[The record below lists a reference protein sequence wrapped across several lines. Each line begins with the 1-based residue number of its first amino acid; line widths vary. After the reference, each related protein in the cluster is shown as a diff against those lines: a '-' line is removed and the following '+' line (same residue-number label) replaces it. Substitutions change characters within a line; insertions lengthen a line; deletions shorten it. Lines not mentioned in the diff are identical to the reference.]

1 MKKRISAELISI
13 AHRILKLKN
22 HSETVQLQQEAKN
35 LYDQLTIL
43 RFYEENFELVKN
55 EISEEVLAEKL
66 EGKPTEVFNAPIQD
80 KVVETPEEVKVEVAP
95 EVEETIAEPIVE
107 EKVVIA
113 ELIVEDDEEEEEVL
127 EAKLEGKPTEVF
139 NAPIQDKVV
148 ETVAEVP
155 VEVAPEVE
163 ETIAEPIT
171 EEKVVIA
178 ELIVEDDEDE
188 EEEVLMTPMEEE
200 PMEEEPM
207 EEEIIEEEPVAET
220 PKAEEPAKQISFEDL
235 LVHDYQELD
244 FVKVEDVP
252 AEVEKVTET
261 VFEAVTPVEEVKE
274 EVQPEPV
281 ADSEAS
287 EPKVLEEEVKA
298 TFEKVSQEPKISSL
312 NDRLNKTI
320 SFGLNDRI
328 GFEKKLFGGSSD
340 DFNRVIS
347 QLNTFDSFEEA
358 KSFVLDFVKP
368 DYNNW
373 EGNEEFEARFMEIIE
388 KKFS

>member
-95 EVEETIAEPIVE
+95 EEEETLTEPIAE

-127 EAKLEGKPTEVF
+127 
-139 NAPIQDKVV
+139 
-148 ETVAEVP
+148 
-155 VEVAPEVE
+155 
-163 ETIAEPIT
+163 
-171 EEKVVIA
+171 
-178 ELIVEDDEDE
+178 
-188 EEEVLMTPMEEE
+188 MTSMEEE
-200 PMEEEPM
+200 PI

-220 PKAEEPAKQISFEDL
+220 PNAEEPAKQISFEDL
-235 LVHDYQELD
+235 LVHDYKELD

-252 AEVEKVTET
+252 AEVEKANET
-261 VFEAVTPVEEVKE
+261 IFEAIIPVEEVKKE
-274 EVQPEPV
+274 IQLEPV
-281 ADSEAS
+281 VAET
-287 EPKVLEEEVKA
+287 PKALEEEVKS

-340 DFNRVIS
+340 DFNRVVS

-358 KSFVLDFVKP
+358 KAFVDDFVKP

-373 EGNEEFEARFMEIIE
+373 EGAEEFETRFMEIVE
-388 KKFS
+388 KKFN

>member
-1 MKKRISAELISI
+1 MKKRVSAELISI

-55 EISEEVLAEKL
+55 EISEEVL
-66 EGKPTEVFNAPIQD
+66 
-80 KVVETPEEVKVEVAP
+80 
-95 EVEETIAEPIVE
+95 
-107 EKVVIA
+107 
-113 ELIVEDDEEEEEVL
+113 
-127 EAKLEGKPTEVF
+127 EAKLEGNKADVF
-139 NAPIQDKVV
+139 ERPIAVV
-148 ETVAEVP
+148 EEISP
-155 VEVAPEVE
+155 EKEIEVE
-163 ETIAEPIT
+163 APVV
-171 EEKVVIA
+171 EEKAKETPAEEEKIVVA

-188 EEEVLMTPMEEE
+188 EEEVLITSMEEE
-200 PMEEEPM
+200 PI
-207 EEEIIEEEPVAET
+207 EEEIIEEEPVVET

-274 EVQPEPV
+274 EIQPEPIV
-281 ADSEAS
+281 ADSETS

-298 TFEKVSQEPKISSL
+298 TFEKVSQEPRISSL
-312 NDRLNKTI
+312 NDRLNKAIT
-320 SFGLNDRI
+320 FGLNDRI

-340 DFNRVIS
+340 DFNRVVS

-358 KSFVLDFVKP
+358 KAFVDDFVKP

-373 EGNEEFEARFMEIIE
+373 EGAEEFETRFMEIVE

>member
-1 MKKRISAELISI
+1 MKKRVTAELISI

-22 HSETVQLQQEAKN
+22 HSETLKLQQEAKN

-43 RFYEENFELVKN
+43 RFYEENFEMVKN
-55 EISEEVLAEKL
+55 EISEEVLVEKL

-80 KVVETPEEVKVEVAP
+80 KVVETSEAVHVDVAPAVEEVV
-95 EVEETIAEPIVE
+95 AEPIVE

-113 ELIVEDDEEEEEVL
+113 ELVVEDDE
-127 EAKLEGKPTEVF
+127 
-139 NAPIQDKVV
+139 
-148 ETVAEVP
+148 
-155 VEVAPEVE
+155 
-163 ETIAEPIT
+163 
-171 EEKVVIA
+171 
-178 ELIVEDDEDE
+178 E

-200 PMEEEPM
+200 PI
-207 EEEIIEEEPVAET
+207 EEEIIEEEPVAASEVSE
-220 PKAEEPAKQISFEDL
+220 PKAAEPAKQISFEDL

-252 AEVEKVTET
+252 AEVEKANDTIFDSET
-261 VFEAVTPVEEVKE
+261 SEVTPPVQEVKE

-281 ADSEAS
+281 VADSETS

-298 TFEKVSQEPKISSL
+298 TIEKVVHEPKISSL

-373 EGNEEFEARFMEIIE
+373 EGCEEFETRFMEIVE

>member
-1 MKKRISAELISI
+1 MKKRVSAELISI

-43 RFYEENFELVKN
+43 RFYEENFELVKD
-55 EISEEVLAEKL
+55 EIS
-66 EGKPTEVFNAPIQD
+66 
-80 KVVETPEEVKVEVAP
+80 
-95 EVEETIAEPIVE
+95 
-107 EKVVIA
+107 
-113 ELIVEDDEEEEEVL
+113 EEVL
-127 EAKLEGKPTEVF
+127 EAKLEGKQADVF
-139 NAPIQDKVV
+139 EQPIPVV
-148 ETVAEVP
+148 EEIAPEKEAEVEAP
-155 VEVAPEVE
+155 VVE
-163 ETIAEPIT
+163 EKAKETPAE
-171 EEKVVIA
+171 EEKIVVA

-188 EEEVLMTPMEEE
+188 EEEVLITSMEEE
-200 PMEEEPM
+200 PI
-207 EEEIIEEEPVAET
+207 EEEIIEEAPVVDSEVSEPKT
-220 PKAEEPAKQISFEDL
+220 EEPAKQISFEDL

-252 AEVEKVTET
+252 AEVANVVEA
-261 VFEAVTPVEEVKE
+261 VFEAPTPVVEEVIA

-281 ADSEAS
+281 VET
-287 EPKVLEEEVKA
+287 PKVLEEEVKA

-312 NDRLNKTI
+312 NDRLNKAIT
-320 SFGLNDRI
+320 FGLNDRI

-340 DFNRVIS
+340 DFNRVVS

-373 EGNEEFEARFMEIIE
+373 EGNEEFEARFMEIVE

>member
-55 EISEEVLAEKL
+55 EISEEVL
-66 EGKPTEVFNAPIQD
+66 
-80 KVVETPEEVKVEVAP
+80 
-95 EVEETIAEPIVE
+95 
-107 EKVVIA
+107 
-113 ELIVEDDEEEEEVL
+113 
-127 EAKLEGKPTEVF
+127 EAKLEGKQADIFER
-139 NAPIQDKVV
+139 PIPVV
-148 ETVAEVP
+148 EEI
-155 VEVAPEVE
+155 APEKEVVVEAPVVE
-163 ETIAEPIT
+163 EKEEGTPAE
-171 EEKVVIA
+171 EEKIVVA

-188 EEEVLMTPMEEE
+188 EEEVLTTSMEEE
-200 PMEEEPM
+200 PI
-207 EEEIIEEEPVAET
+207 EEEIIEEAPVVDSEVSE

-252 AEVEKVTET
+252 AEVANVVEA
-261 VFEAVTPVEEVKE
+261 VFEAPTPVVEEVIA

-281 ADSEAS
+281 VET
-287 EPKVLEEEVKA
+287 PKVLEEEVKA

-312 NDRLNKTI
+312 NDRLNKAIT
-320 SFGLNDRI
+320 FGLNDRI

-340 DFNRVIS
+340 DFNRVVS

-358 KSFVLDFVKP
+358 KAFVDDFVKP

-373 EGNEEFEARFMEIIE
+373 EGAEEFETRFMEIVE

>member
-1 MKKRISAELISI
+1 MKKRVSAELISI

-55 EISEEVLAEKL
+55 EISEEVL
-66 EGKPTEVFNAPIQD
+66 
-80 KVVETPEEVKVEVAP
+80 
-95 EVEETIAEPIVE
+95 
-107 EKVVIA
+107 
-113 ELIVEDDEEEEEVL
+113 
-127 EAKLEGKPTEVF
+127 EAKLEGKKADVF
-139 NAPIQDKVV
+139 EQPIPVV
-148 ETVAEVP
+148 EEIGTEN
-155 VEVAPEVE
+155 EIEVE
-163 ETIAEPIT
+163 APVV
-171 EEKVVIA
+171 EEKAKETPAEEEKIVVA

-188 EEEVLMTPMEEE
+188 EEEVLITSMEEE
-200 PMEEEPM
+200 PI
-207 EEEIIEEEPVAET
+207 EEEIIEEAPVVET
-220 PKAEEPAKQISFEDL
+220 PKTEESAKQISFEDL

-252 AEVEKVTET
+252 AEVANVVEA
-261 VFEAVTPVEEVKE
+261 VFEAPTPVVEEVIA

-281 ADSEAS
+281 AET
-287 EPKVLEEEVKA
+287 PKVLEEEVKA
-298 TFEKVSQEPKISSL
+298 TFEKVSQEPRISSL
-312 NDRLNKTI
+312 NDRLNKAIT
-320 SFGLNDRI
+320 FGLNDRI

-340 DFNRVIS
+340 DFNRVVS

-358 KSFVLDFVKP
+358 KAFVDDFVKP

-373 EGNEEFEARFMEIIE
+373 EGAEEFETRFMEIVE

>member
-1 MKKRISAELISI
+1 MKKRVTAELISI

-22 HSETVQLQQEAKN
+22 HSETLKLQQEAKN

-43 RFYEENFELVKN
+43 RFYEENFEMVKN
-55 EISEEVLAEKL
+55 EISEEVLVEKL
-66 EGKPTEVFNAPIQD
+66 EGMPTEVFNAPIQE
-80 KVVETPEEVKVEVAP
+80 KVVETSEAVHVDVAPAVEEVV
-95 EVEETIAEPIVE
+95 AEPIVE

-113 ELIVEDDEEEEEVL
+113 ELVVEDD
-127 EAKLEGKPTEVF
+127 G
-139 NAPIQDKVV
+139 
-148 ETVAEVP
+148 
-155 VEVAPEVE
+155 
-163 ETIAEPIT
+163 
-171 EEKVVIA
+171 
-178 ELIVEDDEDE
+178 E

-200 PMEEEPM
+200 PI
-207 EEEIIEEEPVAET
+207 EEEIIEEELIADSEASE
-220 PKAEEPAKQISFEDL
+220 PKAEEPVAKQISFEDL

-252 AEVEKVTET
+252 VEVEKANET
-261 VFEAVTPVEEVKE
+261 IFDSETSEVTPPVQEVKE
-274 EVQPEPV
+274 EVQPEPL
-281 ADSEAS
+281 AET
-287 EPKVLEEEVKA
+287 PKVLEEEVKA
-298 TFEKVSQEPKISSL
+298 TIEKVVHESKISSL

-340 DFNRVIS
+340 DFNRVVS

-373 EGNEEFEARFMEIIE
+373 EGCEEFEARFMEVVE

>member
-55 EISEEVLAEKL
+55 EISEEKKKKKL

-80 KVVETPEEVKVEVAP
+80 KIVETLEEVKVEVAP
-95 EVEETIAEPIVE
+95 EA
-107 EKVVIA
+107 
-113 ELIVEDDEEEEEVL
+113 
-127 EAKLEGKPTEVF
+127 
-139 NAPIQDKVV
+139 
-148 ETVAEVP
+148 
-155 VEVAPEVE
+155 E

-178 ELIVEDDEDE
+178 ELIVEDDEE

-200 PMEEEPM
+200 PI
-207 EEEIIEEEPVAET
+207 EEEIIEEEPVADFGASE
-220 PKAEEPAKQISFEDL
+220 PKVEEPAKQISFEDL

-261 VFEAVTPVEEVKE
+261 VFEAVTPVKEVKE

-281 ADSEAS
+281 AET
-287 EPKVLEEEVKA
+287 PKVLEQEVLEEEVKA

>member
-55 EISEEVLAEKL
+55 EISEEVLETKL

-80 KVVETPEEVKVEVAP
+80 KVVETAEEVK
-95 EVEETIAEPIVE
+95 
-107 EKVVIA
+107 
-113 ELIVEDDEEEEEVL
+113 
-127 EAKLEGKPTEVF
+127 
-139 NAPIQDKVV
+139 
-148 ETVAEVP
+148 

-178 ELIVEDDEDE
+178 ELIVEDDE
-188 EEEVLMTPMEEE
+188 EEEVLMTSMEEE
-200 PMEEEPM
+200 PI
-207 EEEIIEEEPVAET
+207 EEEIIEEVPVAET

-235 LVHDYQELD
+235 LVHDYKELD

-252 AEVEKVTET
+252 VEVEKVNET
-261 VFEAVTPVEEVKE
+261 IFEAVTPVEEVKE
-274 EVQPEPV
+274 EIQPEPV
-281 ADSEAS
+281 VAET
-287 EPKVLEEEVKA
+287 PKVLEEEVKA

-373 EGNEEFEARFMEIIE
+373 EGNEEFEARFMEIVE

>member
-1 MKKRISAELISI
+1 MKKRVSAELISI

-55 EISEEVLAEKL
+55 EISEEVLEAKL
-66 EGKPTEVFNAPIQD
+66 ERKQADIFEQPIP
-80 KVVETPEEVKVEVAP
+80 VVEGIAP
-95 EVEETIAEPIVE
+95 EKEVQVESPIVE
-107 EKVVIA
+107 EKA
-113 ELIVEDDEEEEEVL
+113 PATPTEEE
-127 EAKLEGKPTEVF
+127 K
-139 NAPIQDKVV
+139 IVV
-148 ETVAEVP
+148 
-155 VEVAPEVE
+155 
-163 ETIAEPIT
+163 
-171 EEKVVIA
+171 A

-188 EEEVLMTPMEEE
+188 EEEVLITSMEEE
-200 PMEEEPM
+200 PI
-207 EEEIIEEEPVAET
+207 EEEIIEEAPVVET

-261 VFEAVTPVEEVKE
+261 VFQAVTPVKEVVA
-274 EVQPEPV
+274 EVQPEPIL
-281 ADSEAS
+281 ET
-287 EPKVLEEEVKA
+287 PKVLEEEVKA

-312 NDRLNKTI
+312 NDRLNKAIT
-320 SFGLNDRI
+320 FGLNDRI

-340 DFNRVIS
+340 DFNRVVS

-358 KSFVLDFVKP
+358 KAFVDDFVKP

-373 EGNEEFEARFMEIIE
+373 EGAEEFETRFMEIVE
-388 KKFS
+388 KKFN

>member
-22 HSETVQLQQEAKN
+22 HSETVQLQQESKN

-55 EISEEVLAEKL
+55 EISEEVL
-66 EGKPTEVFNAPIQD
+66 
-80 KVVETPEEVKVEVAP
+80 
-95 EVEETIAEPIVE
+95 
-107 EKVVIA
+107 
-113 ELIVEDDEEEEEVL
+113 

-148 ETVAEVP
+148 ETPAEATVKP
-155 VEVAPEVE
+155 TPEIEEVE
-163 ETIAEPIT
+163 LQPIA

-178 ELIVEDDEDE
+178 ELIVEDDEE

-200 PMEEEPM
+200 PI
-207 EEEIIEEEPVAET
+207 EEEIIEEVPIVET
-220 PKAEEPAKQISFEDL
+220 PKTEEPAKQISFEDL
-235 LVHDYQELD
+235 LVHDYKELD

-252 AEVEKVTET
+252 AEVEKANET
-261 VFEAVTPVEEVKE
+261 IFEAIIPVEEVKE
-274 EVQPEPV
+274 EIQPEPV
-281 ADSEAS
+281 VAET
-287 EPKVLEEEVKA
+287 PKVLEEEVKA

>member
-1 MKKRISAELISI
+1 
-13 AHRILKLKN
+13 
-22 HSETVQLQQEAKN
+22 
-35 LYDQLTIL
+35 
-43 RFYEENFELVKN
+43 
-55 EISEEVLAEKL
+55 
-66 EGKPTEVFNAPIQD
+66 
-80 KVVETPEEVKVEVAP
+80 
-95 EVEETIAEPIVE
+95 
-107 EKVVIA
+107 
-113 ELIVEDDEEEEEVL
+113 
-127 EAKLEGKPTEVF
+127 
-139 NAPIQDKVV
+139 
-148 ETVAEVP
+148 
-155 VEVAPEVE
+155 
-163 ETIAEPIT
+163 
-171 EEKVVIA
+171 
-178 ELIVEDDEDE
+178 
-188 EEEVLMTPMEEE
+188 LMTPMEEE
-200 PMEEEPM
+200 PI
-207 EEEIIEEEPVAET
+207 EEEIIEEEPVADSEVSE

-235 LVHDYQELD
+235 LVHDYKELD

-252 AEVEKVTET
+252 AEVEKANET
-261 VFEAVTPVEEVKE
+261 IFEAVTPVEEVKE
-274 EVQPEPV
+274 EIQPEPV
-281 ADSEAS
+281 VAET
-287 EPKVLEEEVKA
+287 PKVLEEEVKA

>member
-1 MKKRISAELISI
+1 MKKRVSAELISI

-55 EISEEVLAEKL
+55 EISEEVLEAKL
-66 EGKPTEVFNAPIQD
+66 EGKQADVFEQPIP
-80 KVVETPEEVKVEVAP
+80 VVEAIAPEKEVEVEA
-95 EVEETIAEPIVE
+95 PIVE
-107 EKVVIA
+107 EKVEETLA
-113 ELIVEDDEEEEEVL
+113 EEE
-127 EAKLEGKPTEVF
+127 K
-139 NAPIQDKVV
+139 IVV
-148 ETVAEVP
+148 
-155 VEVAPEVE
+155 
-163 ETIAEPIT
+163 
-171 EEKVVIA
+171 A

-188 EEEVLMTPMEEE
+188 EEEVLITSIEEE
-200 PMEEEPM
+200 PI
-207 EEEIIEEEPVAET
+207 EEEIIEEVPVVET
-220 PKAEEPAKQISFEDL
+220 PKTEEPAKQISFEDL

-252 AEVEKVTET
+252 AEVANVVEA
-261 VFEAVTPVEEVKE
+261 VFEAPTPVVEEVIA

-281 ADSEAS
+281 AET
-287 EPKVLEEEVKA
+287 PKVLEEEVKA

-312 NDRLNKTI
+312 NDRLNKAIT
-320 SFGLNDRI
+320 FGLNDRI

-340 DFNRVIS
+340 DFNRVVS

-358 KSFVLDFVKP
+358 KAFVDDFVKP

-373 EGNEEFEARFMEIIE
+373 EGAEEFETRFMEIVE

>member
-55 EISEEVLAEKL
+55 EIS
-66 EGKPTEVFNAPIQD
+66 
-80 KVVETPEEVKVEVAP
+80 
-95 EVEETIAEPIVE
+95 
-107 EKVVIA
+107 
-113 ELIVEDDEEEEEVL
+113 EEVL

-261 VFEAVTPVEEVKE
+261 VFEAVTPVKEVKE

-281 ADSEAS
+281 AET
-287 EPKVLEEEVKA
+287 PKVLEEEVKA

-312 NDRLNKTI
+312 NDRLNKAIT
-320 SFGLNDRI
+320 FGLNDRI

-340 DFNRVIS
+340 DFNRVVS

-373 EGNEEFEARFMEIIE
+373 EGNEEFEARFMEIVE